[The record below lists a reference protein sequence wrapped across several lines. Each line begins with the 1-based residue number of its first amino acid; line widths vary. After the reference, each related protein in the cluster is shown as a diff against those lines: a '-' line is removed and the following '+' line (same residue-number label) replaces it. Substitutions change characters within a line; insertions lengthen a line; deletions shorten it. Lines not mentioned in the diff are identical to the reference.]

1 LSELVLPSR
10 AIAVG
15 EGLQRRAWIVAW
27 WAGGRLLV
35 LATGGVMHFTGP
47 RALAGEDAR
56 SHLLGLLGAW
66 DGRWYRIVA
75 VHGYLLEP
83 GRQSDPA
90 FFPLYPLLLRLGHA
104 FGIGYLAAGL
114 VISNVA
120 FLGALAAFEALTRE
134 LHGAEFARRATVYI
148 AVFPL
153 GFVFSMM
160 YPESLVLCA
169 IALAALAAMR
179 GRWLVTA
186 LVAAAG
192 TLARPEMLFVTLPL
206 LPLALRERGAKRRG
220 LAFGALLAS
229 VAALASFALYLG
241 LRLGD
246 PLAWTHAERA
256 WGRRFTPVGLLT
268 AVERLPTAVAGNA
281 WALRD
286 VAFFLLYLAL
296 LYAALR
302 AGTPRLWVLA
312 GAIVVVL
319 PTFSGSFNAIGR
331 FGLLAPAIFWG
342 LAALGAGRRAD
353 TVIRWLSVGLLVAA
367 TVHVSFVFPEPTP
380 RWRTP
385 LSASRRSTSGRT
397 SRRCCA
403 LCNRSACACS

>member
-15 EGLQRRAWIVAW
+15 ERLHRRAWILGW

-35 LATGGVMHFTGP
+35 LATAAMMHFIGP
-47 RALAGEDAR
+47 RALAGPDER
-56 SHLLGLLGAW
+56 SHVFGLLGAW

-75 VHGYLLEP
+75 ARGYLLEP

-90 FFPLYPLLLRLGHA
+90 FFPLYPLLLRVGHT
-104 FGIGYLAAGL
+104 FGLGYLAAGL
-114 VISNVA
+114 VISNIA
-120 FLGALAAFEALTRE
+120 FLAALTAFEALTRE
-134 LHGAEFARRATVYI
+134 LHGARFARRATVYV

-169 IALAALAAMR
+169 IAVAALAAMR
-179 GRWLVTA
+179 RRWFVTA
-186 LVAAAG
+186 LVAAIG

-206 LPLALRERGAKRRG
+206 LPLALRERGARRG
-220 LAFGALLAS
+220 LAFGAVLAP
-229 VAALASFALYLG
+229 VAALGSFALYLG

-256 WGRRFTPVGLLT
+256 WGRRFTPIGLLT
-268 AVERLPTAVAGNA
+268 AIEHLPRAVDANA
-281 WALRD
+281 WVLRD
-286 VAFFLLYLAL
+286 VVFFLLYLVL
-296 LYAALR
+296 LYAAFR

-331 FGLLAPAIFWG
+331 FGLLAPAVFWG
-342 LAALGAGRRAD
+342 LAALGASHRAD
-353 TVIRWLSVGLLVAA
+353 TVIRVLGAGLLVAA
-367 TVHVSFVFPEPTP
+367 TVHLAFVFP
-380 RWRTP
+380 
-385 LSASRRSTSGRT
+385 
-397 SRRCCA
+397 
-403 LCNRSACACS
+403 

>member
-1 LSELVLPSR
+1 LNELVLPPR

-15 EGLQRRAWIVAW
+15 ERLQRRAWIVGW

-35 LATGGVMHFTGP
+35 LGTAAVLHFAGP
-47 RALAGEDAR
+47 RALAGPDER

-90 FFPLYPLLLRLGHA
+90 FFPLFPLLLRAGHSLGV
-104 FGIGYLAAGL
+104 GYLTAGL

-120 FLGALAAFEALTRE
+120 FLGALVAFEALTRE
-134 LHGAEFARRATVYI
+134 LYGARLARRATVYV

-169 IALAALAAMR
+169 ISLAALAALR
-179 GRWLVTA
+179 RRWLVTA
-186 LVAAAG
+186 LVTAAG
-192 TLARPEMLFVTLPL
+192 TLARPEMLFIALPL
-206 LPLALRERGAKRRG
+206 LPLAMSERGAKRG
-220 LAFGALLAS
+220 LAFGAVLAP
-229 VAALASFALYLG
+229 VAALGSFALYLG

-256 WGRRFTPVGLLT
+256 WGRRFTPIGLLT
-268 AVERLPTAVAGNA
+268 AVEHLPRAVAGNA
-281 WALRD
+281 WVLRD
-286 VAFFLLYLAL
+286 VVFFLLYLAL
-296 LYAALR
+296 LYVALR
-302 AGTPRLWVLA
+302 AGAPRLWVLA

-331 FGLLAPAIFWG
+331 FGLLAPAVFWG
-342 LAALGAGRRAD
+342 LAALGASRRAD
-353 TVIRWLSVGLLVAA
+353 TVIRWLSAGLLVAA
-367 TVHVSFVFPEPTP
+367 TVHLPFVFP
-380 RWRTP
+380 
-385 LSASRRSTSGRT
+385 
-397 SRRCCA
+397 
-403 LCNRSACACS
+403 